1 MLTISVN
8 GKKTE
13 ILQDSS
19 LEHLVLSFTKK
30 PEHVIAEVNGKI
42 VPEEHWKTTTLLADD
57 KIELVT
63 FVGGG

>member
-1 MLTISVN
+1 MFHIIVN
-8 GKKTE
+8 GKELE
-13 ILQDSS
+13 IPKNSS
-19 LEHLVLSFTKK
+19 LEHLVLRFTPK

-42 VPEEHWKTTTLLADD
+42 VPQMNWETIPLNEND

>member
-1 MLTISVN
+1 MLTMSVN
-8 GKKTE
+8 GKAIE
-13 ILQDSS
+13 IPNNSS
-19 LEHLVLSFTKK
+19 LEHLVLRFTQK

-42 VPEEHWKTTTLLADD
+42 VPQENWKATALVAHD